1 MKTAL
6 SQYSRC
12 LKDVTPLLT
21 SECVAILTSVG
32 FTVVDNWVELFLD
45 NTIWKQIQQMKAVM
59 DGLERRPAAVQPSQR
74 TENRKQQET
83 RDTSGVTSCFYD
95 EKEFIY
101 KTDSL

>member
-1 MKTAL
+1 
-6 SQYSRC
+6 
-12 LKDVTPLLT
+12 
-21 SECVAILTSVG
+21 
-32 FTVVDNWVELFLD
+32 
-45 NTIWKQIQQMKAVM
+45 MKAEM